1 MRTLAKFTLVV
12 LATLLIISFVLVFVV
27 AHYTVVFMLDGD
39 AYNGIFPQS
48 LSANDPSTG
57 EPSPYREWMML
68 ESRQCLLLSQDG
80 LFLHGYY
87 IPAQEASHRYV
98 ILCHGYK
105 NSAPSMA
112 TYAHVYHNAGWN
124 VLAPDHRA
132 HGYSE
137 GQYIGMGW
145 YEHQDLLE
153 WINLL
158 VKQDSN
164 AKILLHG
171 ISMGASTVMMA
182 TGSSKLSPN
191 VVAAIEDCG
200 YSSVPK
206 ELTENILRV
215 AGLPSFPWVPV
226 TSFMTKL
233 KAGYFLGD
241 VDCVAAVAKSTTPT
255 LFIHGTEDKFVP
267 FWMLEE
273 VYSAATCPKIKLEVA
288 GAAHAQSQSINP
300 ELYWSTIHSFVTPFV
315 TPD

>member
-12 LATLLIISFVLVFVV
+12 LATLLIISLVLVFVV

-39 AYNGIFPQS
+39 VANGVLPS
-48 LSANDPSTG
+48 NLSANDPSTG
-57 EPSPYREWMML
+57 EPSPYREWML
-68 ESRQCLLLSQDG
+68 LASRQYLLLSEED
-80 LFLHGYY
+80 LLLNGYY
-87 IPAQEASHRYV
+87 IPAPKESHRYV

-137 GQYIGMGW
+137 GQYIGMGL

-158 VKQDSN
+158 VKQDSK
-164 AKILLHG
+164 AQILLHG
-171 ISMGASTVMMA
+171 VSMGAATVMMA
-182 TGSSKLSPN
+182 TGSPELSPN
-191 VVAAIEDCG
+191 VVAVIEDCG
-200 YSSVPK
+200 YSSVSK
-206 ELTENILRV
+206 ELTDKIFRV
-215 AGLPSFPWVPV
+215 AGLPAFPWIPV
-226 TSFMTKL
+226 TSLMTKL

-241 VDCVAAVAKSTTPT
+241 VDCVAAVAKSTTPI

-273 VYSAATCPKIKLEVA
+273 VYAAATCPKIKLEVA
-288 GAAHAQSQSINP
+288 GAAHAQSQSVNP
-300 ELYWSTIHSFVTPFV
+300 ELYWSTIHSFVNRFV
-315 TPD
+315 PPY

>member
-12 LATLLIISFVLVFVV
+12 VATLLIISLVLVFVV

-39 AYNGIFPQS
+39 AANGVLPPN

-57 EPSPYREWMML
+57 EPSPYREWML
-68 ESRQCLLLSQDG
+68 LASRQYLLLSEED
-80 LFLHGYY
+80 LLLNGYY
-87 IPAQEASHRYV
+87 IPAQKESHRYV

-158 VKQDSN
+158 VKQDSK

-182 TGSSKLSPN
+182 TGSPKLPAN

-200 YSSVPK
+200 YSSVSK
-206 ELTENILRV
+206 ELTDKISRV
-215 AGLPSFPWVPV
+215 AGLPAFPWVPV
-226 TSFMTKL
+226 TSLMTKL

-241 VDCVAAVAKSTTPT
+241 VDCVAAVAKSTTPM

-273 VYSAATCPKIKLEVA
+273 VYAAATCPKIKLEVA
-288 GAAHAQSQSINP
+288 GAAHAQSMSVNP
-300 ELYWSTIHSFVTPFV
+300 ELYWSTIHSFVNRFV
-315 TPD
+315 PPY